1 MWDTGKSTDQQ
12 QTKRLTQIRNLRWV
26 VAPRLMA
33 TQGKQALAGA
43 FQDNV
48 TEGKGGHGH
57 SGISKKW
64 LKAFS
69 ISEVQ
74 QV

>member
-1 MWDTGKSTDQQ
+1 M
-12 QTKRLTQIRNLRWV
+12 
-26 VAPRLMA
+26 APHLMA

-48 TEGKGGHGH
+48 TEEKGGHGH